1 MLSAKE
7 EEKRSRITNNGEE
20 EMEKIIKLS
29 LEEYE
34 KEKEEKKRYC

>member
-1 MLSAKE
+1 MLSDKE